1 MGKLD
6 LAAERLTNAV
16 NALDTGLVPLLEARG
31 GGDESGT
38 ELAALRAERDN
49 LLARIAVLEEE
60 LGTALFKRTPSG
72 AALTARSGSPRPR
85 SAAVT

>member
-6 LAAERLTNAV
+6 LAAERLTNAL

-60 LGTALFKRTPSG
+60 LQAMSEMSEQVENRLDGAIGEIRTALGR
-72 AALTARSGSPRPR
+72 
-85 SAAVT
+85 